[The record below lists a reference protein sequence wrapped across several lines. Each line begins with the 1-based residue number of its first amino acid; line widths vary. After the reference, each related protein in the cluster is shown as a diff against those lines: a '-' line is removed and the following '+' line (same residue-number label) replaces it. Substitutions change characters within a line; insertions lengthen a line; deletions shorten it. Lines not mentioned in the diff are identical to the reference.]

1 MEMVKVTYLNLVSHD
16 LVRHPR
22 EKATE
27 RKILKKKHGKGYPFS
42 HRVIMVL
49 VEKNP
54 K

>member
-1 MEMVKVTYLNLVSHD
+1 MVKVTYLSLVSHD

-22 EKATE
+22 EKVTE
-27 RKILKKKHGKGYPFS
+27 RKIKKTRKRVPFLPYSNHGS
-42 HRVIMVL
+42 

>member
-27 RKILKKKHGKGYPFS
+27 RKIFKKNMKKGTVPFLS
-42 HRVIMVL
+42 
-49 VEKNP
+49 
-54 K
+54 